1 MVMSAL
7 IPQAVGRKV
16 ISEEEEREKGHR
28 EWQNEESVS
37 DDLEG

>member
-1 MVMSAL
+1 MSAL

-16 ISEEEEREKGHR
+16 ISEEEREREKGHR